1 MAKTYHIPDNFADGT
16 KVFQGMF
23 ELRNFME
30 GCVMAAAVAIIIT
43 VLPVKW
49 NTKMTLYLIF
59 CIPAMMLGIFG
70 INGDPVSKFVV
81 SLRKWMKGRRTLLYN
96 AHTNSYNMPIG
107 DMLLTTERPV
117 DSMRKTFGNIKQKF
131 DLSNNQ
137 EDDIV
142 EGLDFEFGEEAE
154 TAYANRKRI
163 PAYLDTTRSS
173 KNKYG
178 DIEFEE

>member
-1 MAKTYHIPDNFADGT
+1 MAKTYHIPDNFAEGT
-16 KVFQGMF
+16 KILQGMF
-23 ELRNFME
+23 ELRNFLE

-43 VLPVKW
+43 ILPVSW
-49 NTKMTLYLIF
+49 SAKMTLYLVL

-70 INGDPVSKFVV
+70 INGDPVSRFVV
-81 SLRKWMKGRRTLLYN
+81 SLRKWMNGRRTLLYN

-117 DSMRKTFGNIKQKF
+117 DSVRKTIGNIKQRFSSKN
-131 DLSNNQ
+131 DQ
-137 EDDIV
+137 ENDII
-142 EGLDFEFGEEAE
+142 EGIDFEFGEESE
-154 TAYANRKRI
+154 NSYASRKRV
-163 PAYLDTTRSS
+163 PAYLETTKSS